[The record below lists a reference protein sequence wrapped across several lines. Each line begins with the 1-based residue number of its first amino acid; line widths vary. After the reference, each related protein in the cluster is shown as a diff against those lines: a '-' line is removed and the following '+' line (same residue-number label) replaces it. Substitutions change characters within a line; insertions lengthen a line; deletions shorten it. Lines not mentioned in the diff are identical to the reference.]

1 MNRPSSSVTGDPELP
16 LPPPGRAGLRLRP
29 AWVMLLGCAGVGGLV
44 AFLWLVEHTSPPPLV
59 SAVVLMVAVGGLLI
73 GPWAYLAA
81 RRLEGEAAAGR
92 IMRRVGLVVGLLATV
107 GVLFAAVF
115 TAGGREESSND
126 AAIQVV
132 MFGFIVAGVL
142 ALIGIVLVPWLFLLT
157 RTVTRERT
165 ARVRAEERA
174 EMATHLH
181 DSVLQTLTLIQKRAG
196 DPGEMLRLARHA
208 ERELRAWLYGPAAGA
223 GADHLVAALRAAT
236 AEVED
241 RFGVTVE
248 LVTVGTC
255 PLDDSAR
262 AVVAAASEALTN
274 AAKHGGVAQVSVFAE
289 VADGEVF
296 VAVRDR
302 GRGFDQAVA
311 PGPDRGGLAHS
322 IVGRMQRQ
330 GGTATI
336 RTAPGAGTAV
346 ELRLPIGSAP

>member
-1 MNRPSSSVTGDPELP
+1 
-16 LPPPGRAGLRLRP
+16 
-29 AWVMLLGCAGVGGLV
+29 
-44 AFLWLVEHTSPPPLV
+44 
-59 SAVVLMVAVGGLLI
+59 
-73 GPWAYLAA
+73 
-81 RRLEGEAAAGR
+81 
-92 IMRRVGLVVGLLATV
+92 
-107 GVLFAAVF
+107 
-115 TAGGREESSND
+115 
-126 AAIQVV
+126 
-132 MFGFIVAGVL
+132 
-142 ALIGIVLVPWLFLLT
+142 
-157 RTVTRERT
+157 
-165 ARVRAEERA
+165 
-174 EMATHLH
+174 
-181 DSVLQTLTLIQKRAG
+181 
-196 DPGEMLRLARHA
+196 
-208 ERELRAWLYGPAAGA
+208 
-223 GADHLVAALRAAT
+223 LRAAA

-248 LVTVGTC
+248 LVAVGTC